1 MERNI
6 SRVNCLNL
14 TIFKPHNFSKKDHS
28 KKSFHVWAHEKLLET
43 NFLTILNC
51 YDKFCSRKLSWKD
64 EKLFEEK
71 KPSTN
76 FPFFFRK
83 LEQFSERFIGHFYFI
98 SIWFLRYLQQYWQFD
113 YISRFEIYNFP
124 PNYKKA
130 WVAMKSKYLRSL
142 KLMSFG

>member
-1 MERNI
+1 M
-6 SRVNCLNL
+6 
-14 TIFKPHNFSKKDHS
+14 
-28 KKSFHVWAHEKLLET
+28 T
-43 NFLTILNC
+43 NFVQESLV
-51 YDKFCSRKLSWKD
+51 
-64 EKLFEEK
+64 EKMKNYLKKK

-76 FPFFFRK
+76 VPFFFGK

-98 SIWFLRYLQQYWQFD
+98 SIWFLRYLQQYRQFEF
-113 YISRFEIYNFP
+113 ISRFEIYNFP